1 LKEQTL
7 WDKHIFCTTKCCL
20 NNPFLKNIC
29 FMLDITFSDSRFE
42 EHEPN
47 P

>member
-1 LKEQTL
+1 LSQTYFLYNKVLLKQSTFEN
-7 WDKHIFCTTKCCL
+7 K
-20 NNPFLKNIC
+20 C

-47 P
+47 L